1 MSSLAQSF
9 VTWAEFLRLPERPEA
24 GKRYELHDGE
34 VVLVPPARPL
44 HIKLQKR
51 IERLLES
58 LAGERGV
65 VATEFPYRPV
75 PNLQYWFADVAY
87 IPKTDW
93 DALPPNEY
101 PIYAPPLIVEVLSPS
116 NTTAKVARQ
125 RIIAMSAGAEE
136 FWVVDAD
143 KRQASGEAKAMTLA
157 EEFWVVDADK
167 RTVQVT
173 DLLGATTYGVADSV
187 SSALFNGGQIAV
199 EQIFAV

>member
-87 IPKTDW
+87 IPKADW

-116 NTTAKVARQ
+116 NTTAKVARK
-125 RIIAMSAGAEE
+125 RIVAMSAG
-136 FWVVDAD
+136 
-143 KRQASGEAKAMTLA
+143 A

-187 SSALFNGGQIAV
+187 SSARMNLRRAGKLKNNWRASMLVPGAPR
-199 EQIFAV
+199 ETKLPRLA

>member
-1 MSSLAQSF
+1 MSSLAQPF
-9 VTWAEFLRLPERPEA
+9 VTWAEFLQLPERPEA

-34 VVLVPPARPL
+34 AVLVPPARPL

-58 LAGERGV
+58 LAGDRGV

-87 IPKTDW
+87 IPKADW
-93 DALPPNEY
+93 DGLPPDDY
-101 PIYAPPLIVEVLSPS
+101 PIYAPPLVVEVLSPS
-116 NTTAKVARQ
+116 NTAAKINRQ
-125 RIIAMSAGAEE
+125 RVLAMSAGTGE

-143 KRQASGEAKAMTLA
+143 R
-157 EEFWVVDADK
+157 

-173 DLLGATTYGVADSV
+173 DLRSAAIYAVGDSIPLT
-187 SSALFNGGQIAV
+187 LFDGLRIPV
-199 EQIFAV
+199 EDIFAV

>member
-9 VTWAEFLRLPERPEA
+9 VTWAEFLRLPERPEG

-58 LAGERGV
+58 LAGDRGV

-87 IPKTDW
+87 IPKADW
-93 DALPPNEY
+93 DALPPDDY
-101 PIYAPPLIVEVLSPS
+101 PIYAPPLVVEVLSPS
-116 NTTAKVARQ
+116 NTVSKVNRQ
-125 RIIAMSAGAEE
+125 RILAMSAGTAE
-136 FWVVDAD
+136 FWVVDAE
-143 KRQASGEAKAMTLA
+143 RH
-157 EEFWVVDADK
+157 
-167 RTVQVT
+167 TVHVT
-173 DLLGATTYGVADSV
+173 DLRRAAVYAAEDSIPLT
-187 SSALFNGGQIAV
+187 LFDGRRIPV
-199 EQIFAV
+199 EEIFAV

>member
-1 MSSLAQSF
+1 MDLAQSF
-9 VTWAEFLRLPERPEA
+9 VTWAEFLRLPERPEG

-34 VVLVPPARPL
+34 VVLAPPAHPL
-44 HIKLQKR
+44 NIKLQKR

-87 IPKTDW
+87 IPQADW

-116 NTTAKVARQ
+116 NTTAKVDRQ
-125 RIIAMSAGAEE
+125 RIVAMSAGAEE

-143 KRQASGEAKAMTLA
+143 A
-157 EEFWVVDADK
+157 

-173 DLLGATTYGVADSV
+173 DFRGVTIYGAGDSI
-187 SSALFNGGQIAV
+187 SSAVFEGGQIPV
-199 EQIFAV
+199 EQIFAQLLP